1 MKDFTTGN
9 ETKLIL
15 NFAVPMLLGNVFM
28 QLYQFADTVIV
39 GKFLGKE
46 ALAAVGASTP
56 IIFMVI
62 SLVMGVGIGAS
73 VVISQYFGIKQYDKV
88 RTTCD
93 TLFMFLLA
101 AGAAVTVLGYFFSR
115 SLLDL
120 MGLPEDILP
129 HATEYLQIY
138 FLGSILLFGYNA
150 VSGILR
156 GIGDS
161 KTPLYFL
168 IIASVTNVVLDLVF
182 IIVFGWGV
190 AGAAW
195 ATVISQGLSFLLC
208 VLYVNRKNE
217 IIRVRL
223 FHTRFDKKIF
233 GQCMRLGLP
242 TGLQQMF
249 VGAGNMAMMGIVS
262 GFGTDVIAGY
272 TAANR
277 IDMFASV
284 PIMNFSAALTS
295 FVGQNISVRKFDRIH
310 RGLRSTL
317 LMSVV
322 SCILINVSIIVF
334 AEPLIGI
341 FTPDPNHADYTHVIQ
356 YGRECLVVMN
366 SFYFIFAIMFT
377 FNGLL
382 RGAGAAVVPMLTT
395 LLSLWVIRVP
405 AAAILSQY
413 FGPEGIWWAVP
424 IGWTLGALG
433 SICYYFSGKW
443 KTKAVVFQGD

>member
-9 ETKLIL
+9 ETRLIF

-28 QLYQFADTVIV
+28 QLYQFVDTMIV
-39 GKFLGKE
+39 GQFIGKE

-56 IIFMVI
+56 IIFMI
-62 SLVMGVGIGAS
+62 IALVMGVGAGSS
-73 VVISQYFGIKQYDKV
+73 VVISQYFGAKQYDNV

-93 TLFMFLLA
+93 TLFLFLIG
-101 AGAAVTVLGYFFSR
+101 AGIVVTVLGYFFSR
-115 SLLDL
+115 SILNL

-156 GIGDS
+156 GVGDS

-168 IIASVTNVVLDLVF
+168 IVAAVLNVGLDLLFV
-182 IIVFGWGV
+182 IVFEWGV

-195 ATVISQGLSFLLC
+195 ATLISQGVAFIAS
-208 VLYVNRKNE
+208 VIYVNHKHE
-217 IIRVRL
+217 FIRIRL
-223 FHTRFDKKIF
+223 FHTNFNKKIF
-233 GQCMRLGLP
+233 AQCLRLGLP

-249 VGAGNMAMMGIVS
+249 VGAGNVAVMSIVS
-262 GFGTDVIAGY
+262 GFGTNVIAAY
-272 TAANR
+272 TAATR
-277 IDMFASV
+277 IDMFASL

-295 FVGQNISVRKFDRIH
+295 FVGQNISIGKFDRIH
-310 RGLRSTL
+310 NGLRSTL
-317 LMSVV
+317 LMMLVSVV
-322 SCILINVSIIVF
+322 FINVSIIIF

-341 FTPDPNHADYTHVIQ
+341 FTSDPQVIS
-356 YGRECLVVMN
+356 YGRACLIIMN
-366 SFYFIFAIMFT
+366 SFYFIFGIMFT

-382 RGAGAAVVPMLTT
+382 RGAGAAIVPMLTT
-395 LLSLWVIRVP
+395 LLSLWVVRIPV
-405 AAAILSQY
+405 AALFSKW
-413 FGPEGIWWAVP
+413 FGEVGIWWAVP
-424 IGWTLGALG
+424 IGWALGALV

-443 KTKAVVFQGD
+443 KSKAIVFKGD